1 MQAVRLQEVYDLP
14 KVTQIEVQAV
24 WTLELLLLAW
34 GWGWGGYTVRS
45 HSEASRMRAGRA
57 WAGSGLKPEA

>member
-34 GWGWGGYTVRS
+34 GGGGAYTVRS
-45 HSEASRMRAGRA
+45 HSEASWMRAGRA
-57 WAGSGLKPEA
+57 WVGSGSKPAA

>member
-34 GWGWGGYTVRS
+34 GWGWGYTVRS
-45 HSEASRMRAGRA
+45 HSEARRMRAEQ
-57 WAGSGLKPEA
+57 GLSWLWFKA

>member
-34 GWGWGGYTVRS
+34 GSGWGATL
-45 HSEASRMRAGRA
+45 SEVTQKHQG
-57 WAGSGLKPEA
+57 